1 MVTYYLDSS
10 SLIKRYVVETGS
22 AWVKDLSDL
31 SAENILL
38 TSRLTVVE
46 TRSALARRRRE
57 ASISLTDHASAL
69 RTFQTHCLTKYDF
82 VEFESP
88 IVELAGDLV
97 ENYVLRAYDAVQ
109 VASAISVHRNLV
121 TARLPGLIFLAADD
135 RILKVAQA
143 EGMLTD
149 NPNGHI

>member
-1 MVTYYLDSS
+1 M
-10 SLIKRYVVETGS
+10 
-22 AWVKDLSDL
+22 
-31 SAENILL
+31 
-38 TSRLTVVE
+38 
-46 TRSALARRRRE
+46 
-57 ASISLTDHASAL
+57 
-69 RTFQTHCLTKYDF
+69 
-82 VEFESP
+82 EFELP

-109 VASAISVHRNLV
+109 VASAISVHRSLV
-121 TARLPGLIFLAADD
+121 TAGIQGLIFLAADD